1 MNRFDEFWDAMVEA
15 GLLGPDRVGRARSR
29 HAQYGGGL
37 DTAVIEFAALDER
50 ERLFLIERAAATVGL
65 PVAPTEFIDA
75 PDLEALAR
83 LPKDLVRTYGIIPS
97 RELGGRPVLVVPS
110 LLTHQVNEIR
120 TAAGNGFRIFMGCEV
135 DIWEALDR
143 FANIPSPERIE
154 AIWTGQ
160 CPSVI
165 TSTELE
171 ACGPVAIPRSTVLYQ
186 DAGDATGEANDRRP
200 VAVCDA
206 LLDSRFSGSN
216 SPITRPGRPQA
227 LGMADTADFEESR
240 GKSLFFHQGQKDV
253 CLKTSDDAT
262 VLVSA
267 SPEKKQHENHQL
279 PLSGEFG
286 SEDTVPP
293 AAG

>member
-1 MNRFDEFWDAMVEA
+1 VNRFDDFWDTIVEH
-15 GLLGPDRVGRARSR
+15 GLLGPDRVGRARAR

-37 DTAVIEFAALDER
+37 DTAVIEFAALDEMQR
-50 ERLFLIERAAATVGL
+50 IFLIENAASTVGL

-83 LPKDLVRTYGIIPS
+83 LPKHIVETYGVIPS
-97 RELGGRPVLVVPS
+97 RELGGRPVLVVPA
-110 LLTHQVNEIR
+110 LLTHQINEIR
-120 TAAGNGFRIFMGCEV
+120 TAVGNAFRLFMGYEV

-160 CPSVI
+160 CPSVV
-165 TSTELE
+165 TSGEME
-171 ACGPVAIPRSTVLYQ
+171 ACGPVAIPRSTILYRDDVQ
-186 DAGDATGEANDRRP
+186 DYGDMRTQSP
-200 VAVCDA
+200 VGVCDE
-206 LLDSRFSGSN
+206 LLDSRFAGGH

-227 LGMADTADFEESR
+227 LGMADTADFAESR
-240 GKSLFFHQGQKDV
+240 NKSLFFRPELNDV
-253 CLKTSDDAT
+253 CLNTSDDST
-262 VLVSA
+262 VLIPAVQDGA
-267 SPEKKQHENHQL
+267 DQHSEQI
-279 PLSGEFG
+279 PLSSEFG